1 MLESKNE
8 IESKTYSFCKH
19 WIKDGIKEDYVEW
32 LSLASIQKISR
43 MPGKLIFYK
52 KISRVFIESPT
63 GTGKSTFVFENLIPH
78 IASDKNRFSHNI
90 LYLGNRDALKLQIEK
105 NIKSLHGIYHEDD
118 SEGYPDNS
126 SLKKYYYDDGDN
138 KACLYIC
145 NYQSM
150 LKQINSE
157 NFSNVFQLGNMEIVI
172 FDEAHFFLDDSL
184 FNPFTE
190 LILEKVIMCLKDS
203 AMVFMSATLEE
214 TKLWVEDIISR
225 CCPTRE
231 IPTGQ
236 ILNRLIYYKNTYVQG
251 NYKLNL
257 YTNYFE
263 ILPIIEN
270 CAKSERWIIFVSSKD
285 KGRELMR
292 RKTEMKIPV
301 SFLSADTKKSSAWKQ
316 IVEEESFSANV
327 LITTKVL
334 DNGSNILNPFVRH
347 IVLPFCCKTDFV
359 QMLGRRRI
367 TDDEVINIYA
377 EIPTEKKV
385 KSYIKETTKKLKNLE
400 SVINMRNGN
409 NCSISLL
416 QNLWLTGDKSINK
429 LFYIDNRA
437 ALMPNY
443 AAVYKLQALLDFY
456 KEALEKIYNPDAY
469 IKLLLS
475 WIPSKSLDNA
485 IYLDSSSGENI
496 QSIDEFIECY
506 ENKILKPNS
515 IYDEFMRIYKNEC
528 YMKYSKEEFDDMMN
542 IKKAKNIRK
551 ATINHALEKL
561 GKPYKIFKIKKC
573 WVLLKLT

>member
-1 MLESKNE
+1 MRQSGVLMPVFSLPSK
-8 IESKTYSFCKH
+8 Y
-19 WIKDGIKEDYVEW
+19 GIGVFNDECIHFADR
-32 LSLASIQKISR
+32 LAQ
-43 MPGKLIFYK
+43 M
-52 KISRVFIESPT
+52 
-63 GTGKSTFVFENLIPH
+63 
-78 IASDKNRFSHNI
+78 
-90 LYLGNRDALKLQIEK
+90 
-105 NIKSLHGIYHEDD
+105 
-118 SEGYPDNS
+118 
-126 SLKKYYYDDGDN
+126 
-138 KACLYIC
+138 
-145 NYQSM
+145 
-150 LKQINSE
+150 
-157 NFSNVFQLGNMEIVI
+157 NFRYWQ
-172 FDEAHFFLDDSL
+172 
-184 FNPFTE
+184 
-190 LILEKVIMCLKDS
+190 
-203 AMVFMSATLEE
+203 
-214 TKLWVEDIISR
+214 
-225 CCPTRE
+225 
-231 IPTGQ
+231 
-236 ILNRLIYYKNTYVQG
+236 
-251 NYKLNL
+251 
-257 YTNYFE
+257 
-263 ILPIIEN
+263 
-270 CAKSERWIIFVSSKD
+270 
-285 KGRELMR
+285 
-292 RKTEMKIPV
+292 
-301 SFLSADTKKSSAWKQ
+301 
-316 IVEEESFSANV
+316 
-327 LITTKVL
+327 
-334 DNGSNILNPFVRH
+334 
-347 IVLPFCCKTDFV
+347 VLPFNPVDGSNSPYCSSSAFAGNYMFIDPETLLKDGLCTEEEYRDNVYGGSPYTADYEFAGEKRLKLLKNAFLRITPELAQSVKNFEKENAWLTDFSLYMSLKEFNGMKPWWEWSEEQARYETFIKKHRYDFEERSAFWKFV
-359 QMLGRRRI
+359 QYI
-367 TDDEVINIYA
+367 FFSQW
-377 EIPTEKKV
+377 KKV